1 MLHAW
6 ISLKDLIKKK
16 FQKLRYFHWFF
27 WNIDVRENEHL
38 FKIYYWSSDK
48 YRIIHLLQILYDFDQ
63 NTFFSF
69 LMFIMQQKTWH
80 KPYLQNKDLWVLS
93 PVYNSTTDI
102 QMLVDH

>member
-1 MLHAW
+1 MFLD
-6 ISLKDLIKKK
+6 ILK
-16 FQKLRYFHWFF
+16 
-27 WNIDVRENEHL
+27 EH
-38 FKIYYWSSDK
+38 S
-48 YRIIHLLQILYDFDQ
+48 YDFDQ

-93 PVYNSTTDI
+93 LVYNSTYNSTTDI